1 MHSSPFTK
9 VTCTIGTTLG
19 LDRAEPRLPGITHTY
34 QSVTKTSCQV
44 ARLVYKFQMF
54 LSEVVEHA
62 CSITSLQLGETLPS
76 ITQDMDMYSYRFPL
90 GVCAGIAP

>member
-1 MHSSPFTK
+1 
-9 VTCTIGTTLG
+9 
-19 LDRAEPRLPGITHTY
+19 
-34 QSVTKTSCQV
+34 
-44 ARLVYKFQMF
+44 MF